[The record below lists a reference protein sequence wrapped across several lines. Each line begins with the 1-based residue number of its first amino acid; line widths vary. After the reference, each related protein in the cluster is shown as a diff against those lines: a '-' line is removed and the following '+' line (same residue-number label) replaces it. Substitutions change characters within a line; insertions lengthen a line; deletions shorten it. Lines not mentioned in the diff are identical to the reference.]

1 MRLVSRPPPPACRET
16 TMILDPLN
24 NRFDEPSGKTE
35 EVADKFGGG
44 RALVDK
50 GWVKR
55 RIGSF
60 QSTRVDAV
68 PGHTITGA
76 DGLDRTQS

>member
-1 MRLVSRPPPPACRET
+1 
-16 TMILDPLN
+16 MILDPLN
-24 NRFDEPSGKTE
+24 YRFNEPSGKTE

-60 QSTRVDAV
+60 QSTRVDVV
-68 PGHTITGA
+68 PGHPKTGA
-76 DGLDRTQS
+76 DDLDRTQS

>member
-1 MRLVSRPPPPACRET
+1 
-16 TMILDPLN
+16 MILDPLN

-35 EVADKFGGG
+35 EVADKFDGG

-60 QSTRVDAV
+60 RSTRVDAV
-68 PGHTITGA
+68 PNHPKTGA
-76 DGLDRTQS
+76 DDLDPTQP